1 MKIKKVNEI
10 SDSSD
15 IIKIEGKKFSDN
27 SIPVTNSRKVLDWIV
42 NTQFKTEKNLMQN
55 LIVELTELFGTYNR
69 GLRLEF
75 LTKLWIL
82 KYKDITFNVFTAK
95 GKGTSIEIVDQEFE
109 DIRFG
114 KKDKEIIEFLE
125 KLTILVN
132 KK

>member
-1 MKIKKVNEI
+1 MILNEI
-10 SDSSD
+10 T
-15 IIKIEGKKFSDN
+15 KVEGKKIDYN
-27 SIPVTNSRKVLDWIV
+27 SIPVTNSRKILDWMV
-42 NTQFKTEKNLMQN
+42 NNQFKTDKNLMQN
-55 LIVELTELFGTYNR
+55 LIIELTEIFGHYNR

-82 KYKDITFNVFTAK
+82 KYKDLTYNVFTAK
-95 GKGTSIEIVDQEFE
+95 GKGTSIEIIGQEWE
-109 DIRFG
+109 DIRLG

>member
-10 SDSSD
+10 SDSLE
-15 IIKIEGKKFSDN
+15 ITKVEGKKFSDN

-42 NTQFKTEKNLMQN
+42 NTQFKTKKNLMQN
-55 LIVELTELFGTYNR
+55 LIVELTELFGPYNR

-82 KYKDITFNVFTAK
+82 KYKDIIFNVFTAK
-95 GKGTSIEIVDQEFE
+95 GKGTSIEIVDQDFD

-125 KLTILVN
+125 KLTVLVN